1 MKSWIIAALM
11 VGCLAG
17 CESTE
22 GLQAISPV
30 RNEVK
35 FTGNYVP
42 ASEVDQPPTVVEQ
55 TAPDFP
61 AVMRKARI
69 DGKVI
74 LALIV
79 SATGKPEQV
88 QVEQATHP
96 LFADAALAAV
106 RHWRFKPAMKDGHPV
121 ASSFSLPLE
130 FRRDT
135 SADLVPPS

>member
-1 MKSWIIAALM
+1 MKPWILVALI
-11 VGCLAG
+11 VGCFAG

-30 RNEVK
+30 RNEVH
-35 FTGNYVP
+35 FTGTYVP
-42 ASEVDQPPTVVEQ
+42 FAEVDQAPVVIEQ
-55 TAPDFP
+55 TPPNFP

-74 LALIV
+74 LVLIV
-79 SATGKPEQV
+79 AVDGKPEQV

-96 LFADAALAAV
+96 LFASAALAAV
-106 RHWRFKPAMKDGHPV
+106 PHWRFKPAMKDGHPV

-135 SADLVPPS
+135 SADLETR